1 MMRVFLLHIHA
12 YGEVEIAGRALA
24 IQTARLTGG
33 IVNGP
38 TYKAEVIDRVI
49 FARWASSPTKE
60 DVTAFLAQIQDAAKK
75 VNSNL
80 LYVASVSP
88 KAKVPDMQERAILN
102 QFLLDVR
109 RTCVDQAWLIY
120 EGTDLQH
127 NLQRVIISGV
137 LILTRTFDNFLSVAK
152 SGDAIIKD
160 VSAALKK
167 DAAPIFALAKERGLI
182 G

>member
-12 YGEVEIAGRALA
+12 HGEVEIAGRALA

-75 VNSNL
+75 VNSRCL
-80 LYVASVSP
+80 
-88 KAKVPDMQERAILN
+88 R
-102 QFLLDVR
+102 
-109 RTCVDQAWLIY
+109 
-120 EGTDLQH
+120 
-127 NLQRVIISGV
+127 
-137 LILTRTFDNFLSVAK
+137 
-152 SGDAIIKD
+152 
-160 VSAALKK
+160 
-167 DAAPIFALAKERGLI
+167 
-182 G
+182 